1 MIVIGLGFC
10 GLVAA
15 RNLALNRNL
24 RVLLLEAR
32 DRIGGRT
39 WTAKAWGEEFE
50 MGGTFVHWYL
60 DVHKHI
66 HRTRASTDIVNQAS
80 TSLLCRNA
88 PTWSRKALENVGR
101 NDGYRYNLIQASGLE
116 CDKP

>member
-1 MIVIGLGFC
+1 MPRTKEGHQYDNTGVHKGLKTDAVVSSTLNTKNSYDVIVIGSGFC

-15 RNLALNRNL
+15 RNLALDRNL

-50 MGGTFVHWYL
+50 MGGTYVHWYP
-60 DVHKHI
+60 VPC
-66 HRTRASTDIVNQAS
+66 
-80 TSLLCRNA
+80 LLKV
-88 PTWSRKALENVGR
+88 TG
-101 NDGYRYNLIQASGLE
+101 
-116 CDKP
+116 

>member
-1 MIVIGLGFC
+1 MSHTKEGHLYDSSGLHKGLATDAVVSSSAQLKSTYDVIVIGSGFC

-15 RNLALNRNL
+15 RNLALDRDL

-50 MGGTFVHWYL
+50 MGGTYIHW
-60 DVHKHI
+60 
-66 HRTRASTDIVNQAS
+66 
-80 TSLLCRNA
+80 
-88 PTWSRKALENVGR
+88 
-101 NDGYRYNLIQASGLE
+101 
-116 CDKP
+116 